1 MIFISPFQKFKIY
14 NSDAAPFFFYIE
26 VFPSDLSAFKLESIK
41 ALLKSVEANPIFPLP
56 TRVDRVFNGEKS
68 LLIRPRE
75 PISFSLM
82 DDLVYSINPLPFI
95 QSGIEKLLYFTEIRA
110 FQKFRVSLTIDRAEK
125 WWFATRFLYAKL
137 LRIEED
143 FSGVLR
149 AYIHTMVKAK
159 LNDEDLTKAAKIYC
173 EMVSDIC
180 NKRIKENF
188 ILIETD
194 DTEVQV
200 KLYKEKILKYYK
212 KRKKVEELQIHP
224 ELVDIDVFNLSEIG
238 FVFDF
243 KDSKEIFKEI
253 KASHKK
259 YIPLLFYDD
268 LLECMLQNLK
278 KLEDGDENLLDP
290 SYLLDKKIITIQKP
304 KDLESASPQDLT
316 WINSFDGIKLEPT
329 IQLIRTTLKEHFT
342 SMKQTGFM

>member
-26 VFPSDLSAFKLESIK
+26 VFPSDLSAFKLEHIK

-56 TRVDRVFNGEKS
+56 NRVDRVFNGEKS

-82 DDLVYSINPLPFI
+82 DDLVASINPLPFV

-110 FQKFRVSLTIDRAEK
+110 SQEFRVSLTIDRAEK

-159 LNDEDLTKAAKIYC
+159 LNDDDLINAAKKYC
-173 EMVSDIC
+173 ELVSDIC
-180 NKRIKENF
+180 NKRIKENS

-194 DTEVQV
+194 DNEVQV

-212 KRKKVEELQIHP
+212 KRKKVEELQYHP
-224 ELVDIDVFNLSEIG
+224 ELVDIDVFNLSEKG
-238 FVFDF
+238 FVSDF
-243 KDSKEIFKEI
+243 KANFKEI
-253 KASHKK
+253 KASYKK

-278 KLEDGDENLLDP
+278 KLEDGEVNLLDP
-290 SYLLDKKIITIQKP
+290 SYLLDKNIITINNP
-304 KDLESASPQDLT
+304 KDLEITTPQDLT
-316 WINSFDGIKLEPT
+316 WMNSYDGINLKPT
-329 IQLIRTTLKEHFT
+329 IQLIRTILKEHFS
-342 SMKQTGFM
+342 SMKQN

>member
-26 VFPSDLSAFKLESIK
+26 VFPSDLSAFKLEHIK

-56 TRVDRVFNGEKS
+56 NRVDRVFNGEKS

-82 DDLVYSINPLPFI
+82 DDLVASINPLPFV

-110 FQKFRVSLTIDRAEK
+110 FQKFGVSLTIDRAEK

-159 LNDEDLTKAAKIYC
+159 LNDDDLINAAKKYC
-173 EMVSDIC
+173 ELVSDIC
-180 NKRIKENF
+180 NKRIKENS

-194 DTEVQV
+194 DNEVQV

-212 KRKKVEELQIHP
+212 KRKKVEELQYHP
-224 ELVDIDVFNLSEIG
+224 ELVDIDVFNLSEKG
-238 FVFDF
+238 FVSDF
-243 KDSKEIFKEI
+243 KANFKEI
-253 KASHKK
+253 KASYKK

-278 KLEDGDENLLDP
+278 KLEDGEVNLLDP
-290 SYLLDKKIITIQKP
+290 SYLLDKNIITINNP
-304 KDLESASPQDLT
+304 KDLEITTPQDLT
-316 WINSFDGIKLEPT
+316 WMNSFDSINLKPT
-329 IQLIRTTLKEHFT
+329 IQLIRTILKEHYS
-342 SMKQTGFM
+342 SMKQN

>member
-26 VFPSDLSAFKLESIK
+26 VFPSDLSAFKLEHIK

-82 DDLVYSINPLPFI
+82 DDLVASINPLPFV

-110 FQKFRVSLTIDRAEK
+110 FQKFGVSLTIDRAEK

-159 LNDEDLTKAAKIYC
+159 LNDDDLINAAKKYC
-173 EMVSDIC
+173 ELVSDIC
-180 NKRIKENF
+180 NKRIKENS

-194 DTEVQV
+194 DNEVQV

-212 KRKKVEELQIHP
+212 KRKKVEELQYHP
-224 ELVDIDVFNLSEIG
+224 ELVDIDVFNLSEKG
-238 FVFDF
+238 FVSDF
-243 KDSKEIFKEI
+243 KAIFKEI
-253 KASHKK
+253 KASYKK

-278 KLEDGDENLLDP
+278 KLEDGEVNLLDP
-290 SYLLDKKIITIQKP
+290 SYLLDKNIITINNP
-304 KDLESASPQDLT
+304 KDLEITTPQDLT
-316 WINSFDGIKLEPT
+316 WMNSFDGINLKPT
-329 IQLIRTTLKEHFT
+329 IQLIRTILKEHFS
-342 SMKQTGFM
+342 SMKQN